1 MKNMMRIL
9 LATLVATV
17 ATGCT
22 SAFYTAGSSAYD
34 DLYASHNRTEIA
46 NRQKAEAEVRVAEA
60 EARKAEAEALQAEY
74 EAKIAAYNAK
84 AAAEG
89 KQTIKVNETTAD
101 GVIVLEEQ
109 NSTRSFVADSYES
122 AYARR
127 LKGFKSVSYRMPSS
141 YFNLRYNGNILLA
154 TAYDPSFY
162 NVMVSGDEVWV
173 EPRYIT
179 SMFGTWG
186 ATNATA
192 LIYSPWYY
200 GWSPRWSMSWGI
212 YDPWYYSSWGF
223 PRYSWYD
230 WNWNICYGGGWGHNL
245 WWGWGGHYHPWRPAP
260 HHHHYNPHHWG
271 GVVLGPGNIAGGGH
285 WHGSL
290 RGTRLDNGPASASAN
305 SQSLRKP
312 TMVKQGAINSS
323 SAYRSPNSGSAYD
336 SSIRRGTVSNAILQQ
351 QQEVQSSSS
360 RAQSSSNRSGNVSSR
375 SAQTVGRS
383 NSALINNS
391 RAGSMTQNNS
401 SSSNNRN
408 SSSQS
413 NSSSSSNN
421 RSTSSYNSSSS
432 SSFSSGSSSR
442 SGGGYSGGSV
452 GGAARSGGSRGR

>member
-1 MKNMMRIL
+1 MKNIKRIL
-9 LATLVATV
+9 LATLVAIV

-22 SAFYTAGSSAYD
+22 SAYYTAGGSAYD

-46 NRQKAEAEVRVAEA
+46 NRQKAEAEARLAEA

-89 KQTIKVNETTAD
+89 KQTIKVSETSAD
-101 GVIVLEEQ
+101 GVIVLEED

-127 LKGFKSVSYRMPSS
+127 LKGFRSASYRMPSS

-154 TAYDPSFY
+154 TAYDPAFY

-192 LIYSPWYY
+192 MIYSPWYY
-200 GWSPRWSMSWGI
+200 GWSPRWSLSWGM

-245 WWGWGGHYHPWRPAP
+245 WWGWGGHYHPWRPAL
-260 HHHHYNPHHWG
+260 HHHHHNPHHWG

-290 RGTRLDNGPASASAN
+290 RGTRLDNGA
-305 SQSLRKP
+305 QGGGI
-312 TMVKQGAINSS
+312 MQQKQE
-323 SAYRSPNSGSAYD
+323 
-336 SSIRRGTVSNAILQQ
+336 QQ
-351 QQEVQSSSS
+351 VSSS
-360 RAQSSSNRSGNVSSR
+360 RANSSSNRSGNVSSR
-375 SAQTVGRS
+375 SSQTVGRS

-391 RAGSMTQNNS
+391 RAKSITQ
-401 SSSNNRN
+401 
-408 SSSQS
+408 
-413 NSSSSSNN
+413 NSSSSSSRNN
-421 RSTSSYNSSSS
+421 SSSYNSNSSSNRSSSYNSSSSSSS
-432 SSFSSGSSSR
+432 SSFSSGSSGR
-442 SGGGYSGGSV
+442 SGGGSFGGGSA
-452 GGAARSGGSRGR
+452 GGGARSGGSRGR

>member
-22 SAFYTAGSSAYD
+22 SAYYTAGGSAYD

-46 NRQKAEAEVRVAEA
+46 NRQKAEAEARLAEA

-101 GVIVLEEQ
+101 GVIILEED
-109 NSTRSFVADSYES
+109 NSSRSFVADSYES

-127 LKGFKSVSYRMPSS
+127 LKGFRSGSYRMPSS

-192 LIYSPWYY
+192 MIYSPWYY
-200 GWSPRWSMSWGI
+200 GWSPRWSLSWGI

-260 HHHHYNPHHWG
+260 LYHHHYHPHHWG

-312 TMVKQGAINSS
+312 SMVKQGAINSS
-323 SAYRSPNSGSAYD
+323 SAYRSPNNGSAYG
-336 SSIRRGTVSNAILQQ
+336 SSTRRGSVSNAILKQ
-351 QQEVQSSSS
+351 QQEQQLSSTRGQSSI
-360 RAQSSSNRSGNVSSR
+360 NRSGNVSSR
-375 SAQTVGRS
+375 STQNIGRG
-383 NSALINNS
+383 NS
-391 RAGSMTQNNS
+391 RTESMIQNNS
-401 SSSNNRN
+401 SSNRNNTSTSNRNNSNSSYN
-408 SSSQS
+408 SSS
-413 NSSSSSNN
+413 N
-421 RSTSSYNSSSS
+421 RSTSSYSSG

-442 SGGGYSGGSV
+442 SGGFSGGSM
-452 GGAARSGGSRGR
+452 GGGARSGGSRGR